1 MEKQRIQWIK
11 CCDPFDGTPRYS
23 FEGRDPSV
31 TVSAIG
37 VVITAERRRKYAHDP
52 KSSKLFY
59 TGYVCHR
66 EKESADYTKEYEHL
80 KDCKAATEA
89 LFQVYCQAYPD
100 DTKAY

>member
-1 MEKQRIQWIK
+1 MEKQQIQWIK
-11 CCDPFDGTPRYS
+11 GCDPFDGTPRYS

-59 TGYVCHR
+59 TGYVRHM

-80 KDCKAATEA
+80 NDCKAATEV
-89 LFQVYCQAYPD
+89 LFQEYCRLFPE
-100 DTKAY
+100 DTEAL